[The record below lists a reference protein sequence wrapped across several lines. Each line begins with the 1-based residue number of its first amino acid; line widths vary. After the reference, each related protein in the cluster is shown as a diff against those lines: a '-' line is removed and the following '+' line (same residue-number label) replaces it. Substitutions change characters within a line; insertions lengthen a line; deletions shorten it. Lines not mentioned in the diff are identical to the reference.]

1 MKVDPRL
8 VGEESVRI
16 NEAIV
21 RGLESVGVAAAF
33 GGVGG
38 NVDSAVIAFKHCG
51 KIRAVVTR
59 NEQAAPF
66 AAHGYAEFA
75 PKPGVCWTGCPRPV
89 FRTRDG
95 DAPLLPVARD
105 LRLHVT
111 RGTITGVVDM
121 PTARLHGG

>member
-1 MKVDPRL
+1 M
-8 VGEESVRI
+8 RI
-16 NEAIV
+16 NEAMV

-38 NVDSAVIAFKHCG
+38 NVDGAVITFKHSR
-51 KIRAVVTR
+51 KIKAVVTR
-59 NEQAAPF
+59 NAQAASF
-66 AAHGYAEFA
+66 AAHGYAKFVPA
-75 PKPGVCWTGCPRPV
+75 PGVCWAGHPQPV

-95 DAPLLPVARD
+95 DVPLLPVARD

-111 RGTITGVVDM
+111 RGTITRAVDM

>member
-1 MKVDPRL
+1 
-8 VGEESVRI
+8 VRI

-33 GGVGG
+33 GGGGG
-38 NVDSAVIAFKHCG
+38 NVGGAVITFKHSR

-59 NEQAAPF
+59 YAQAASF
-66 AAHGYAEFA
+66 AAHGYAKFIPA
-75 PKPGVCWTGCPRPV
+75 PGVCWAEHPQPV

-95 DAPLLPVARD
+95 DVPLLPVARD

-111 RGTITGVVDM
+111 RGTITRAVDM
-121 PTARLHGG
+121 PTARLRGG